1 MKKVL
6 SLSMGSSKRD
16 HVAEVSLFGDHFQIQ
31 RIGTDGDKKKLK
43 ELYEL
48 YDGQVDAFGM
58 GGFDLW
64 VHYANKVYRFRDASQ
79 VIRHVKYTPVAD
91 GSKVKSTL
99 EAMSVHSLVE
109 QGIIHPE
116 TQTVMIPS
124 ATSRYFLYK
133 AFQKEGFKVRWGDIA
148 FGLGIGQD
156 AMDSEALMNLVAYI
170 AWPILVK
177 VPFHWLYPVKD
188 QDTIEPKY
196 QKAYDRADIIAGD
209 FHFIYKHL
217 PASMKGKTIITNT
230 LTEEEI
236 GVLKDRGVQYVISV
250 TPEFQGRSFGTNV
263 LEACI
268 CAHFGRSPDQISIEE
283 CKQLFRQYPIQPRVI
298 KLSDEGDIQ

>member
-6 SLSMGSSKRD
+6 SLSMGSSRRD
-16 HVAEVSLFGDHFQIQ
+16 HVAEVSLFGDDFQVQ
-31 RIGTDGDKKKLK
+31 RIGTDGDKKKLQ

-48 YDGQVDAFGM
+48 YDGKVDAFGM

-64 VHYANKVYRFRDASQ
+64 VHYANRAYRFKEASF
-79 VIRHVKYTPVAD
+79 VIRNVKHTPVAD

-99 EAMSVHSLVE
+99 EAMSVHTLVQ

-133 AFQKEGFKVRWGDIA
+133 AFQKEGFKVRWGDLA
-148 FGLGIGQD
+148 FGLGIGND
-156 AMDSEALMNLVAYI
+156 AMDSEVLMNIVAYV
-170 AWPILVK
+170 AWPLLVK
-177 VPFHWLYPVKD
+177 VPFHWLYPVKN

-196 QKAYDRADIIAGD
+196 KKAYDSADIIAGD
-209 FHFIYKHL
+209 FHLIYKHL
-217 PASMKGKTIITNT
+217 PEWMGGKTIITNT

-236 GVLKDRGVQYVISV
+236 IVLKNRGVRYVISV

-268 CAHFGRSPDQISIEE
+268 CAHFGRPPDQITIEE
-283 CKQLFRQYPIQPRVI
+283 CKDLFQQYPIQPRII
-298 KLSDEGDIQ
+298 KLSDEGDEQ

>member
-6 SLSMGSSKRD
+6 SLSMGSSRRD
-16 HVAEVSLFGDHFQIQ
+16 HVAEVSLFGEDFQVQ

-48 YDGQVDAFGM
+48 YDGKVDAFGM

-64 VHYANKVYRFRDASQ
+64 VHYAHKTYRFKDASN
-79 VIRHVKYTPVAD
+79 VIRNVKQTPVAD

-99 EAMSVHSLVE
+99 EAMSVHTLVE
-109 QGIIHPE
+109 QGIIHSD
-116 TQTVMIPS
+116 QVVMIPS

-133 AFQKEGFKVRWGDIA
+133 AFQKEGFHVRWGDVA
-148 FGLGIGQD
+148 FGLGIGND
-156 AMDSEALMNLVAYI
+156 AMDSEKWMDFIAYV

-177 VPFHWLYPVKD
+177 VPFQWLYPVKD
-188 QDTIEPKY
+188 QDVIVPKY
-196 QKAYDRADIIAGD
+196 KKAYDSADIVAGD
-209 FHFIYKHL
+209 FHLIYKHL
-217 PASMKGKTIITNT
+217 PDSMEGKTIITNT

-236 GVLKDRGVQYVISV
+236 NILKDRGVRYVISV

-263 LEACI
+263 LEACV
-268 CAHFGRSPDQISIEE
+268 CAHFQKPPDQIPIEDFMD
-283 CKQLFRQYPIQPRVI
+283 LFQRYPIQPRII
-298 KLSDEGDIQ
+298 KLSDEGDDQ